1 MTALTLSTSK
11 VFEEVKIENG
21 NSKPGINK
29 GLIMLFAQNK
39 KDKREV
45 FSDYRKKNFRGTF
58 EQL

>member
-11 VFEEVKIENG
+11 VFEEVKIENE

-29 GLIMLFAQNK
+29 GLIMLFAQNE

-45 FSDYRKKNFRGTF
+45 FSDHRKKNF
-58 EQL
+58 